1 MTHVQYHNHNNKWTT
16 ELPPSQTNLSGKEL
30 VRVVLFMLYVCTH
43 PTVHLL
49 RDKGRDMHHHIT
61 PRRPV
66 CWNRMTKRRIKP
78 LFLSAQLPAPLPS
91 PPWGTQEPINC
102 MRGPQ
107 PLNRNMYH
115 MTVVISGAC
124 HFANDVRLTM
134 TNTTA
139 SCFSS
144 ARTEQFCLQLCT
156 SHLCWPKNTA
166 KKNQKQKQLE
176 SLHSTD
182 SSASTVEQSLIARCG
197 ERRCQ
202 GGGRGGGHN
211 TS

>member
-1 MTHVQYHNHNNKWTT
+1 MIYLHT
-16 ELPPSQTNLSGKEL
+16 
-30 VRVVLFMLYVCTH
+30 
-43 PTVHLL
+43 
-49 RDKGRDMHHHIT
+49 T
-61 PRRPV
+61 PRP
-66 CWNRMTKRRIKP
+66 P
-78 LFLSAQLPAPLPS
+78 PLPS
-91 PPWGTQEPINC
+91 PPWGTQEPIKC

-124 HFANDVRLTM
+124 QFANDSRLTM
-134 TNTTA
+134 TDATA

-166 KKNQKQKQLE
+166 KTKQKQKHLE

-182 SSASTVEQSLIARCG
+182 SSVSTVEQSLIARCG
-197 ERRCQ
+197 ERRCR
-202 GGGRGGGHN
+202 GGGRGGATTPVEVLQTPHGATESSPAWLFGATLTNDN
-211 TS
+211 TAGVSLIVVCGVGWGWGVGEKQEHCNNVTDPDLALGWGWGLGWGSGGSN

>member
-1 MTHVQYHNHNNKWTT
+1 MESHDKKENQTT
-16 ELPPSQTNLSGKEL
+16 IS
-30 VRVVLFMLYVCTH
+30 
-43 PTVHLL
+43 L
-49 RDKGRDMHHHIT
+49 RTT
-61 PRRPV
+61 PRPP
-66 CWNRMTKRRIKP
+66 P
-78 LFLSAQLPAPLPS
+78 L

-166 KKNQKQKQLE
+166 KKTKNKNNWKACTAQTPVLVQWSSLSLLAVVRGGVREGVGVGATTPVEVLQTPHRATE
-176 SLHSTD
+176 SSPAWLFGATPTND
-182 SSASTVEQSLIARCG
+182 NTAGVSLIVVCG
-197 ERRCQ
+197 VGWGREGV
-202 GGGRGGGHN
+202 GGGTRALQRCYR
-211 TS
+211 S